1 MHSGHPQDFAQGQ
14 AQPSSSDPTRQNSSS
29 SQRRQ
34 DTTSSYTSM
43 GTTPDFEQLLNEQA
57 DGSSNGNPMSAGGM
71 WGMGGFD
78 LQSPIGGSGQSIFQ
92 QQQAWQSASN
102 QKSTSS
108 SSHIHGQPSTAGTQT
123 RRLSGTG
130 TLPRDRRR
138 SSDQTDVQS
147 GQPSY
152 VQGEMASRVMKRCAF
167 ELTFSL
173 FLRLRHNFINFN
185 SDNSNNSM
193 RIETFSKSR
202 CTSCKLGTRKILAS

>member
-1 MHSGHPQDFAQGQ
+1 MHSGQPQDFAQGQ
-14 AQPSSSDPTRQNSSS
+14 PQASSSDPNRQNSFP

-43 GTTPDFEQLLNEQA
+43 GTTPDFETLLNEQA

-78 LQSPIGGSGQSIFQ
+78 LQSPIGGSGHSIFQ
-92 QQQAWQSASN
+92 QQQSWQPALN
-102 QKSTSS
+102 QKPTSS
-108 SSHIHGQPSTAGTQT
+108 SSHIHGQPSSAGTQT

-138 SSDQTDVQS
+138 SSENTDAQS

-152 VQGEMASRVMKRCAF
+152 VQGEMVCGFMKRC
-167 ELTFSL
+167 SL
-173 FLRLRHNFINFN
+173 KLRCPRL
-185 SDNSNNSM
+185 
-193 RIETFSKSR
+193 
-202 CTSCKLGTRKILAS
+202 